1 MHQLAAMAIYLPES
15 GGLPPW
21 VGIVLG
27 AVVVTVTGLRVYRLW
42 RSWRRRR
49 PRRR

>member
-1 MHQLAAMAIYLPES
+1 MHHLAAPAMAIYLPDS
-15 GGLPPW
+15 GSLPPW

-27 AVVVTVTGLRVYRLW
+27 AVVLVVAGLRVYRLW

-49 PRRR
+49 